1 MPGDRRIKLDEAYG
15 SLAFGSVAAGYAT
28 LKAVKDCVGF
38 ILFNSTDAD
47 VVVSLDGGTTDWA
60 SVPATTSFVAN
71 LGALG
76 LDYSGIISVKQGS
89 AAPTLGAVSASV
101 FVHK

>member
-15 SLAFGSVAAGYAT
+15 SLAFGDVAVAYTT
-28 LKAVKDCVGF
+28 LKVVKDCIGF
-38 ILFNSTDAD
+38 IFFNGTDAG

-76 LDYSGIISVKQGS
+76 LDYSGTISVKQGS
-89 AAPTLGAVSASV
+89 AGPTSGAVSVSV